1 MCQEKPG
8 SRCSNHAAQ
17 ILEAAK
23 ADLALAIKTGKGIEE
38 AHIAL
43 AEARIEFN
51 ATPAGQQQLERLLA
65 KASTVTERNSF
76 SKQIHDGRILRARQQ
91 TAFKRGMD
99 PDADYSNIEPVQ
111 INHFIGED
119 GEEKIHLTDN
129 GKIVKT
135 FYRKEVSERT
145 LAKEAWEHNQT
156 VPFKNSITQSAALY
170 ADKKT
175 PSWQMGENVN
185 TSRVN
190 DMLPE
195 GYYASRE
202 GSSDSTVSDI
212 AIKKNGNI
220 LGYVEVKMEKAQSGQ
235 IVVSQGD
242 NGNYNAADQ
251 SNPYTSRI
259 VSLIN
264 EANKTENPAKYLTSL
279 NEEDQK
285 TVNSW
290 FKAHYQHKN
299 AAFIAVTDANLNYT
313 SVFPLDKI
321 EEHAKI
327 SVFMPRAKSSG
338 SSRLPKKDFPIA
350 QDMIKKEQG
359 GSFVSM
365 SEKDGKTY
373 VDLSSDQGGYLKG
386 GNYFLSPVEN
396 TVTKA
401 GNVHTFEVRKISAL
415 KNPTIMF
422 NFEYTGDKKTGGKGS
437 ISRWLK
443 KQESQ

>member
-8 SRCSNHAAQ
+8 PRCSNHAAK
-17 ILEAAK
+17 ILEEAK
-23 ADLALAIKTGKGIEE
+23 ADLAVALKTGKGIEE
-38 AHIAL
+38 AQIAL
-43 AEARIEFN
+43 AEARIDFN
-51 ATPAGQQQLERLLA
+51 STPAGQAQLERLLA
-65 KASTVTERNSF
+65 KASTLTERNSF
-76 SKQIHDGRILRARQQ
+76 SKQIMDGRLLRSRQQ
-91 TAFKRGMD
+91 TALRRGMS
-99 PDADYSNIEPVQ
+99 PDSDYSNINPVE

-129 GKIVKT
+129 GTIIKT
-135 FYRKEVSERT
+135 FYRKEVSEKT
-145 LAKEAWEHNQT
+145 VNEAAWNHNQT
-156 VPFKNSITQSAALY
+156 VPYKNAITSSALLY
-170 ADKKT
+170 AEKKT

-195 GYYASRE
+195 GYHASRE

-212 AIKKNGNI
+212 ALKKNDKV

-235 IVVSQGD
+235 IVVSEGD
-242 NGNYNAADQ
+242 NGNFQAADE

-279 NEEDQK
+279 NEDDQK

-299 AAFIAVTDANLNYT
+299 AAFIAVTDSNLNYT

-338 SSRLPKKDFPIA
+338 SSRLPKKDYPIA
-350 QDMIKKEQG
+350 QNIIAKEHSG
-359 GSFVSM
+359 NFISM

-373 VDLSSDQGGYLKG
+373 VNLKSDQGGYLKE

-396 TVTKA
+396 SVTKA
-401 GNVHTFEVRKISAL
+401 GEVHTFEVRKISAL

-422 NFEYTGDKKTGGKGS
+422 NFEYTGEKKTGGKGA

-443 KQESQ
+443 KQDSQ